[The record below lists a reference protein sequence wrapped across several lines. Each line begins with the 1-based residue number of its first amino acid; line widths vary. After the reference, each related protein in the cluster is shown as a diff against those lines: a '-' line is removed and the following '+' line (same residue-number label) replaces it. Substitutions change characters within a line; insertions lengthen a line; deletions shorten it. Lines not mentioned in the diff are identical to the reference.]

1 MQINSI
7 ETITELSQL
16 NGRVYVYLPSD
27 ELAEQFMRQ
36 AEAEGFTFGDGHK
49 PTDRD
54 PATVIAV
61 NPNHTINYVGFI
73 GMMAFGSAAV
83 NAGGKSLIRVRYVG
97 NGERPHFTTFENGS
111 E

>member
-7 ETITELSQL
+7 KTIMELSRL
-16 NGRVYVYLPSD
+16 NGRVFVHLSTD

-36 AEAEGFTFGDGHK
+36 AEAEGFTFGDGAK

-73 GMMAFGSAAV
+73 GMIAFGIGSIRV
-83 NAGGKSLIRVRYVG
+83 GRKNLIRVRYVG
-97 NGERPHFTTFENGS
+97 NGEGPHFTAFDNS
-111 E
+111 SK

>member
-1 MQINSI
+1 MQISSI

-36 AEAEGFTFGDGHK
+36 AEAEGFTYGDGAK

-73 GMMAFGSAAV
+73 GMIAFGSGAV
-83 NAGGKSLIRVRYVG
+83 SVGGKSLIRVRYVD
-97 NGERPHFTTFENGS
+97 NGEKNQFASVEHGS